1 MFLLCDLLQPME
13 NERNNH
19 VQVPAGE
26 AAHEET
32 LKALSHVSGIFQTV
46 IGRPSRGSLQPRM
59 RLIKQTW
66 MDLQHGAET

>member
-19 VQVPAGE
+19 MQVPAG

-32 LKALSHVSGIFQTV
+32 LQVLSHVSGIFQTV
-46 IGRPSRGSLQPRM
+46 IGRPSQGTLQPRM

-66 MDLQHGAET
+66 MDPQHGAAT